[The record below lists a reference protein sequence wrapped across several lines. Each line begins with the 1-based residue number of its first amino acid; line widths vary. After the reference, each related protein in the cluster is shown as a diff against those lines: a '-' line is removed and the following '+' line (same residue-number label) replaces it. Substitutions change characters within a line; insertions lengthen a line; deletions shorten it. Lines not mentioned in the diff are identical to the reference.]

1 MPELE
6 PRLSFV
12 TLGVQDVSRS
22 RKFYEALGFRASA
35 ASQPNITFFDAGGV
49 VLALFGREAL
59 AADASVATDGS
70 GFSGVALAHNVNSE
84 GEVDQA
90 LREAVAA
97 GATLLK
103 PGQKTFW
110 GGYSGYFADPDG
122 HLWEIA
128 HNPFMP
134 LDAHGRVTLPGP
146 VA

>member
-12 TLGVQDVSRS
+12 TLGVQDVGRS

-35 ASQPNITFFDAGGV
+35 ASQPEVTFFDAGGV
-49 VLALFGREAL
+49 VLALFSREAL
-59 AADASVATDGS
+59 AADASVARDGS
-70 GFSGVALAHNVNSE
+70 ASSGFALAHNVNSA

-97 GATLLK
+97 GAKLLK
-103 PGQKTFW
+103 PGQKAFW

-122 HLWEIA
+122 HVWEIA

-134 LDAHGRVTLPGP
+134 LDGQGRVTLPGP
-146 VA
+146 AA